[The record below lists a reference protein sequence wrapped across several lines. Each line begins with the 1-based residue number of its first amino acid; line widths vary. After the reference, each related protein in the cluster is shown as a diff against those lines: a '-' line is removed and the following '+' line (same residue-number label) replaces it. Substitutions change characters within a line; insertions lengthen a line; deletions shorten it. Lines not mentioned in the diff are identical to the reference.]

1 LNLSAV
7 FPSLLSTNV
16 ARVTSDF
23 DLGEKTT
30 RGPIL
35 QNSPPFG
42 ENILKVIASTPGTY
56 ACNDFKNIF
65 AVKKAERLSFFT
77 FNTAKSCKNWIV
89 TLFFLRKTP
98 KTEKSPKLAEISDH
112 SIYPWSG
119 LTHTPFIVL
128 RGKMLHFQRSAN
140 LCILKRGIYV
150 DNK

>member
-1 LNLSAV
+1 
-7 FPSLLSTNV
+7 
-16 ARVTSDF
+16 
-23 DLGEKTT
+23 
-30 RGPIL
+30 
-35 QNSPPFG
+35 
-42 ENILKVIASTPGTY
+42 
-56 ACNDFKNIF
+56 
-65 AVKKAERLSFFT
+65 LSFFT

-128 RGKMLHFQRSAN
+128 RGKMLHFQRSTN

-150 DNK
+150 DNKCFLCRTTPSDVVQHLLTYDRITIIGVIQHRKVSYDTRIICRVNRPLF